1 MLITPMAE
9 FKQNYMAAWR
19 QRKELSTIHIF
30 VDDEQISVPIP
41 DKDDDLLARI
51 RSFYQMMLVGQG
63 FPALV
68 FPKQLQRIDI
78 VEVSCISLALP
89 KLILQNTECFASR

>member
-1 MLITPMAE
+1 MAE

-19 QRKELSTIHIF
+19 QRKGISVNIF
-30 VDDEQISVPIP
+30 VDEEHMSVPIP
-41 DKDDDLLARI
+41 ADGMDEIVLARI

-68 FPKQLQRIDI
+68 FPKQLQRIDL
-78 VEVSCISLALP
+78 VEVRCVSLALSHSFCST
-89 KLILQNTECFASR
+89 LGAS

>member
-1 MLITPMAE
+1 MAE

-19 QRKELSTIHIF
+19 QRKEFSKELSIHTF
-30 VDDEQISVPIP
+30 VDDEEMSVPIP
-41 DKDDDLLARI
+41 ADGTDEALLAPI

-78 VEVSCISLALP
+78 VEVSWISLALP
-89 KLILQNTECFASR
+89 ELILRSTECFTSR